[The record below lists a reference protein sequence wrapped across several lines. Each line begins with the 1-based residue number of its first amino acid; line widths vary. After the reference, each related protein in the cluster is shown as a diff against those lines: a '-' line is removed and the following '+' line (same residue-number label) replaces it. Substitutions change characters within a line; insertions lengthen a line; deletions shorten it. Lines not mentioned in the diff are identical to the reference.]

1 MHQISALILP
11 GWLLLA
17 KGDFGQE
24 LLEQFRSTLLY
35 KIYFAL
41 TKAREKWLVVICD
54 VGRGAS
60 RAFCL
65 QENRLSY

>member
-11 GWLLLA
+11 DWLLSA
-17 KGDFGQE
+17 IGDFGQE

-41 TKAREKWLVVICD
+41 TKAREKWLVVSCGTRKWGVPSILFT
-54 VGRGAS
+54 GK
-60 RAFCL
+60 
-65 QENRLSY
+65 